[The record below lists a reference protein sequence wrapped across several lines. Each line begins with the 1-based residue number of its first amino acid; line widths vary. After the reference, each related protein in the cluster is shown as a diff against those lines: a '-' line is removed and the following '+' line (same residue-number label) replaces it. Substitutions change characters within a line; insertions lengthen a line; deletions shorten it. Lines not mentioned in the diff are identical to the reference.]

1 MFFKI
6 KNEILKKKYLVIEL
20 DWGPKVD
27 TIGTIDL
34 WTLVTEHTN
43 RKLMKSLRSP
53 ETKFV
58 TDFDKKNRTN
68 TFSKMK
74 KKYLVLQL

>member
-1 MFFKI
+1 MFFKN
-6 KNEILKKKYLVIEL
+6 KILKKIFSNEL

-34 WTLVTEHTN
+34 WTLVTEHTK

-58 TDFDKKNRTN
+58 TDYDNKNSKN

-74 KKYLVLQL
+74 KKYLVLKL